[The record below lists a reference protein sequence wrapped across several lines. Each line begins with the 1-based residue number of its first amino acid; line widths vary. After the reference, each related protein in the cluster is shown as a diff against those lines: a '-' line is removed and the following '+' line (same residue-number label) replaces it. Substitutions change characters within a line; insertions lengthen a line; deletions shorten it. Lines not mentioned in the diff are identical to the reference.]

1 MDFKKKIPNLYQFF
15 GAYFPDADFDDLTD
29 EEVVENYITDCNKSE
44 VSIKTL
50 GKVKEELL
58 ILIENIDSYWQE
70 VGDEANRYFENSNDA
85 LEWLMM
91 IKKELND

>member
-91 IKKELND
+91 IKKELNG

>member
-1 MDFKKKIPNLYQFF
+1 MDFKKKFPNLYQFF
-15 GAYFPDADFDDLTD
+15 GAYFPDEDFDDLTD

-91 IKKELND
+91 IKKELNG